1 MDDLLQEVKTLFE
14 QKLNVESLLSLSKD
28 LQVEL
33 KQHFISSPQ
42 SMLPS
47 FNYTLPTGDE
57 EGMYLGIEVGG
68 SNLWMALAH
77 LQGRSRGV
85 EPLRVGKPM
94 VFPIDNEVKKL
105 KEYAFFDWMVE
116 NIKEM
121 LTEAGMD
128 PERIN
133 GPLRMGNLNV
143 RLDAIVNDSSATLL
157 CRAYMDPATRLAV
170 ILGTGMNAA
179 IHLPTVSLGQSKL
192 AGRPKMKR
200 ASHVL
205 TNTEF
210 SMYGKNIFP
219 TTRWD
224 DHLNKHHTL
233 PDYQPFEYLIAGG
246 YMGEIVRLIILEAI
260 RTAGLFDGNI
270 PPSLAI
276 PHAAELNTKILA
288 EIETETLHKVRARLG
303 SLWGPNPPSPYKL
316 THADAY
322 FVQQTIRFVSSRS
335 IAYFSTGVHA
345 LASLL
350 QELETNA
357 GFPID
362 LDHITIGCDGSV
374 INRYPE
380 YMEKAQKTIDQMIGM
395 QDGEGK
401 RVILEK
407 TQASAVMGAGIAAA
421 LAARPEDE
429 DEDADS

>member
-1 MDDLLQEVKTLFE
+1 
-14 QKLNVESLLSLSKD
+14 
-28 LQVEL
+28 
-33 KQHFISSPQ
+33 
-42 SMLPS
+42 
-47 FNYTLPTGDE
+47 
-57 EGMYLGIEVGG
+57 
-68 SNLWMALAH
+68 
-77 LQGRSRGV
+77 
-85 EPLRVGKPM
+85 
-94 VFPIDNEVKKL
+94 
-105 KEYAFFDWMVE
+105 
-116 NIKEM
+116 
-121 LTEAGMD
+121 
-128 PERIN
+128 
-133 GPLRMGNLNV
+133 
-143 RLDAIVNDSSATLL
+143 
-157 CRAYMDPATRLAV
+157 MDPATRLAV

-192 AGRPKMKR
+192 AGRSKMKR

-224 DHLNKHHTL
+224 DHLNEHHTL

-260 RTAGLFDGNI
+260 QTAGLFDGNF

-303 SLWGPNPPSPYKL
+303 SLWGRNPPSPYKL

-345 LASLL
+345 LTSLL

-380 YMEKAQKTIDQMIGM
+380 YMEKAQKTIDQMVGM

-407 TQASAVMGAGIAAA
+407 TKASTVVGAGIAAA

-429 DEDADS
+429 DEDADADS